1 MKEKKIADIV
11 TADIRTA
18 SIFKRHGID
27 FCCGGGKILSDVCK
41 DKKLKVSK
49 ITNEI
54 EKLNSNSK
62 EKNYDKMTV
71 VQLKVLNFRT

>member
-1 MKEKKIADIV
+1 MKEKTIADIV

-41 DKKLKVSK
+41 EKKNKSF
-49 ITNEI
+49 
-54 EKLNSNSK
+54 
-62 EKNYDKMTV
+62 KNYK
-71 VQLKVLNFRT
+71 